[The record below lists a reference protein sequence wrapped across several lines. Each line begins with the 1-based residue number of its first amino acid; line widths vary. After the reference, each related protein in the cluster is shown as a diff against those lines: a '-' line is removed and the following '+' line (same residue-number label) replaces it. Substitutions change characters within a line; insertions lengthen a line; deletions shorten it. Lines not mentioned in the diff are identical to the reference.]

1 MSFQRLVAPTMLAGI
16 ELIIYVYSQSETKRD
31 RESGSGREMGIN
43 DATLLRLNANWFC
56 QVL

>member
-31 RESGSGREMGIN
+31 SEWKWKGDGYK
-43 DATLLRLNANWFC
+43 
-56 QVL
+56 

>member
-16 ELIIYVYSQSETKRD
+16 ELIIYVYSQSETKRE
-31 RESGSGREMGIN
+31 RASGRGREMGIN